1 MLTICVHLIQEYIS
15 ELRNDAALKD
25 LDLVYFEIW
34 RLVVKDN
41 VSILL
46 HQTFCVLN
54 HYRLAF
60 VHISYYFACIS
71 EKLHGCREVG
81 TWNGEVPYAQ
91 TYNGGSTDRG
101 SCLCDTETHG
111 KLFPLLIWSCFAIY
125 SYFLRVYLWCQTC
138 NILPMSNSLWLLSR
152 FMGLFWRVTLLRM

>member
-1 MLTICVHLIQEYIS
+1 VILTICVHLIQEYIS
-15 ELRNDAALKD
+15 ELRMDAALKD

-54 HYRLAF
+54 HYRPAF

-81 TWNGEVPYAQ
+81 T
-91 TYNGGSTDRG
+91 
-101 SCLCDTETHG
+101 
-111 KLFPLLIWSCFAIY
+111 
-125 SYFLRVYLWCQTC
+125 
-138 NILPMSNSLWLLSR
+138 
-152 FMGLFWRVTLLRM
+152 